1 LAQPSTSARAATW
14 AADPARPAIGARRG
28 DGAMSTG
35 PRARERGRAN
45 DIGRLTGRGEPVGSG
60 RIRPSTRFNGGSPS
74 WIRFSGI

>member
-1 LAQPSTSARAATW
+1 
-14 AADPARPAIGARRG
+14 
-28 DGAMSTG
+28 MSTG